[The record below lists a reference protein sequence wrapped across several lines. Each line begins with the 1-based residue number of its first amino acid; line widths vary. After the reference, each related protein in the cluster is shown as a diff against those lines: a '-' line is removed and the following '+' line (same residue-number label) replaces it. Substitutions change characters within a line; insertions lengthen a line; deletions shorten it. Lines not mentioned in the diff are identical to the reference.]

1 MSKEQS
7 NIVEYLVCVIGAFAK
22 QFSLTNAKA
31 YQYLRQ
37 YKGLDFL
44 TKHYDI
50 EHTQSIEDAVE
61 DITIVCNRHGG
72 HGSNVSIETIDLKRG
87 RKGKDFGQGFYLS
100 ADRNQAQMMAER
112 TVDREES
119 GKATLTTFEFDEDIL
134 KNHTTMKVKV
144 FEGYSKEWAEF
155 IMMNR
160 RNKTDKQAHDYDIV
174 YGPIADDKV
183 GLTNCNIS
191 KWTS

>member
-1 MSKEQS
+1 
-7 NIVEYLVCVIGAFAK
+7 
-22 QFSLTNAKA
+22 
-31 YQYLRQ
+31 
-37 YKGLDFL
+37 
-44 TKHYDI
+44 
-50 EHTQSIEDAVE
+50 
-61 DITIVCNRHGG
+61 
-72 HGSNVSIETIDLKRG
+72 
-87 RKGKDFGQGFYLS
+87 
-100 ADRNQAQMMAER
+100 MAER

-183 GLTNCNIS
+183 GLQIS
-191 KWTS
+191 RYQLQYIQMDELIRQLSFIRPTFQFFFGTKRAIR

>member
-1 MSKEQS
+1 MKL
-7 NIVEYLVCVIGAFAK
+7 Y
-22 QFSLTNAKA
+22 
-31 YQYLRQ
+31 
-37 YKGLDFL
+37 
-44 TKHYDI
+44 
-50 EHTQSIEDAVE
+50 
-61 DITIVCNRHGG
+61 

-160 RNKTDKQAHDYDIV
+160 RNKTDKQ
-174 YGPIADDKV
+174 P
-183 GLTNCNIS
+183 NIG
-191 KWTS
+191 KGNWTIIHIIKIGILYRKEGWQHECRK

>member
-1 MSKEQS
+1 MKL
-7 NIVEYLVCVIGAFAK
+7 Y
-22 QFSLTNAKA
+22 
-31 YQYLRQ
+31 
-37 YKGLDFL
+37 
-44 TKHYDI
+44 
-50 EHTQSIEDAVE
+50 
-61 DITIVCNRHGG
+61 

-87 RKGKDFGQGFYLS
+87 RKGKDSGQGFYLS

-119 GKATLTTFEFDEDIL
+119 GKATL
-134 KNHTTMKVKV
+134 KV

-183 GLTNCNIS
+183 GLQIS
-191 KWTS
+191 RYQLQYIQMDELIRQLSFIRPTFQFFFGTKRAIRLLHKIENDE